1 MPTPRPNHEN
11 SNRGTAHL
19 PPQQT
24 RHGLRGARNH
34 PLPAEDRH
42 EKRILHLHGR
52 RRGPLS
58 GGDAQHAYRDAPLP
72 DLSALG
78 AVGAAARRGAGQTRP
93 AALHEQHGARMGPH
107 SAGADAARHHLP
119 RKAGF
124 AQQVVLPVAGTHL
137 PPAGRAAHPA
147 QVPEDHHRLA
157 IRMRPHPHGPRS
169 RSRTDHGHLQRLQRT
184 VPAAGRCGA
193 DRRQIPLR
201 SRLHLLSGQHRP
213 QEEHV
218 RHAARLRRVRAPLGE
233 TPAAAGRRPQGAG
246 RGGDSARDRR
256 ARTARDAPPAGVY
269 PQRRPPGRL
278 QRRIG
283 VPLHLAARE
292 FRNSAARSDGLRH
305 ARGDVEHL
313 GDPRSGRSGSDSR
326 RSDFTDG
333 DRRRP
338 AAARKRSG
346 VPRRTGRLH

>member
-1 MPTPRPNHEN
+1 
-11 SNRGTAHL
+11 
-19 PPQQT
+19 
-24 RHGLRGARNH
+24 
-34 PLPAEDRH
+34 
-42 EKRILHLHGR
+42 
-52 RRGPLS
+52 
-58 GGDAQHAYRDAPLP
+58 
-72 DLSALG
+72 
-78 AVGAAARRGAGQTRP
+78 
-93 AALHEQHGARMGPH
+93 MGPH

-305 ARGDVEHL
+305 ARGDIRYL
-313 GDPRSGRSGSDSR
+313 GDPRSGGRRRHPRSPTPCCGSKPIRRSAPNRSPMDSNGSNSSLGNRRPGSCWRFTNRSADRAQTRPPPRIVGAAVGTDRSGR
-326 RSDFTDG
+326 
-333 DRRRP
+333 
-338 AAARKRSG
+338 
-346 VPRRTGRLH
+346 